1 MPCEGNI
8 LPLHP
13 KTFLVPSYPRTL
25 VPSKKKNYIKMNKA
39 VNILFL
45 LIMLCSQGLRAQN
58 VVKGRIMDGAM
69 PGEPLIGAS
78 VQVPGTSSGTVTDID
93 GNFSFQLPE
102 GKYLIQVSMIGYKT
116 QVINVKGKQF
126 VEVTLQEDSQLMD
139 EVVVVGYGT
148 MKKRDLSGA
157 VAQIKSDDLMKGGAV
172 DVAHGL
178 QGKIAGVQVQ
188 QSDGSPGAG
197 VSITVRGAN
206 SFTTS
211 SQPLYIVDGVPF
223 GTDPNGTPTSD
234 ANGGNNQQTSPL
246 SMINPNDIEKI
257 EVLKD
262 ASATAIYGSRGANGV
277 VIITTKKGQTGKPKV
292 ELSMKWTIHHIGKTV
307 KMLDPRTYA
316 LYQNEANQNSRYY
329 ENGTQRD
336 PYRGEWEYPYTG
348 GGFIYTQGK
357 YNPSPDDF
365 LHPGIRTDEYGNTD
379 IVEGAHWQDEI
390 YQTGWQQEYN
400 ASVSGGSD
408 EGWYAFS
415 GSYTDQNG
423 IIRNTGYKRYGLS
436 INISRHITKWLEIGT
451 SSHFTN
457 ATTDFQR
464 TNSENTG
471 IIRSALI
478 FPPTVREESD
488 QTDWLA
494 ANPANYVNG
503 AKDQLKQI
511 SWFSSSFVEA
521 KIASWLKIRQN
532 LGLGYNDGHR
542 GTYYN
547 RLTQEGKPPVNGKAG
562 KASNIWKSLTSESLI
577 TFDKTFGIHKL
588 NAVGGIT
595 FERGIGENESMT
607 ATNFPNDF
615 TKDANMALALD
626 RPTVKSSSTEQS
638 LESFL
643 ARVNYTLA
651 DKYLFTASVRTDGSS
666 AFAEKNKWATFL
678 SGAFAWRAID
688 EQFIQNL
695 NFFSNLKLRLSYGE
709 TGNQAIGAYRT
720 LTVLDAANYPYSGTL
735 ESGVSMI
742 DWRGPNNPNLKWE
755 TTAQLNAGIDF
766 GWMDNRLQ
774 LTIDYYYK
782 KTRDLLQNVTIPQS
796 SGFGQQMV
804 NSGNV
809 TNEGLELTLS
819 YDVLKD
825 APLTWS
831 LSANMAFNKN
841 RIGGLDG
848 DQYATSLWSKA
859 DQVFLQRNGCPIGTL
874 YGYVED
880 GFYDNIAEV
889 RANKTYAA
897 LSDADALR
905 RVGEIKYRDIDGD
918 GQVNEQD
925 RTIIGDT
932 NPDFTYSLTN
942 NLAWH
947 NFSLSFMLQG
957 SQGND
962 IFNYNLTDITMS
974 NIGNVTRDAY
984 DHRWTADNATQ
995 ARWPKATA
1003 GYTRTWLVSDRYVE
1017 DGSYLKLKYITLGY
1031 DWKHPFPWIEKIHFT
1046 LTANNLFTI
1055 THYSW
1060 FDPDVNAG
1068 GANAA
1073 CPGVDSYSYPS
1084 ARSIALG
1091 VNFQF

>member
-1 MPCEGNI
+1 MRKWI
-8 LPLHP
+8 
-13 KTFLVPSYPRTL
+13 FLSLMLLLSSISVSAQTTL
-25 VPSKKKNYIKMNKA
+25 
-39 VNILFL
+39 
-45 LIMLCSQGLRAQN
+45 
-58 VVKGRIMDGAM
+58 KGRVLDGAM
-69 PGEPLIGAS
+69 PGETLIGAS
-78 VQVPGTSSGTVTDID
+78 VKVPGTSIGTVTDLD
-93 GNFSFQLPE
+93 GNFSFQLPA
-102 GKYLIQVSMIGYKT
+102 GKVVVQVSMIGYKT
-116 QVINVKGKQF
+116 QVVNVKGKDF
-126 VEVTLQEDSQLMD
+126 VEVTLQEDAKVMD

-157 VAQIKSDDLMKGGAV
+157 VSQIKADELMKGGAV

-223 GTDPNGTPTSD
+223 GTDPNGTPQSD

-292 ELSMKWTIHHIGKTV
+292 EAGAKWTMQRIGKQV
-307 KMLDPRTYA
+307 QMLSPYTYA
-316 LYQNEANQNSRYY
+316 RYQNEAASNTRIY
-329 ENGTQRD
+329 EGGTNRD

-348 GGFIYTQGK
+348 GSFLYTSGK

-365 LHPGIRTDEYGNTD
+365 LKPGKRTDEYGNED
-379 IVEGAHWQDEI
+379 MVEGADWQDEI

-400 ASVSGGSD
+400 ASVSGGDS

-415 GSYTDQNG
+415 GSYTQQDG
-423 IIRNTGYKRYGLS
+423 IIRNTGYQRYGLS
-436 INISRHITKWLEIGT
+436 INIARHITKWLEIGT

-494 ANPANYVNG
+494 ANPVNYVNG

-511 SWFSSSFVEA
+511 SWFSSSYLEA
-521 KIASWLKIRQN
+521 QILPWLKFRQN

-547 RLTQEGKPPVNGKAG
+547 RLTQEGKSPTNGKAG
-562 KASNIWKSLTSESLI
+562 KASNIWKSLTSESLF
-577 TFDKTFGIHKL
+577 TFDKQFGIHKL
-588 NAVGGIT
+588 NAVAGIT
-595 FERGIGENESMT
+595 FERGNGETESMM
-607 ATNFPNDF
+607 ATNFPNDL

-626 RPTVKSSSTEQS
+626 RAVINSSSTEQS

-643 ARVNYTLA
+643 ARVNYTLL
-651 DKYLFTASVRTDGSS
+651 DKYLFTASIRTDGSS
-666 AFAEKNKWATFL
+666 AFAKNNKWATFL

-688 EQFIQNL
+688 ETFIQDL
-695 NFFSNLKLRLSYGE
+695 NFFSNLKFRLSYGE

-720 LTVLDAANYPYSGTL
+720 LTVLDAANYPFNGTL
-735 ESGVSMI
+735 QSGVSMI

-755 TTAQLNAGIDF
+755 TTTQFNAGIDF

-774 LTIDYYYK
+774 FTVDYYYK

-819 YDVLKD
+819 YDVFRDTPVK
-825 APLTWS
+825 WS
-831 LSANMAFNKN
+831 INANMAFNRN

-880 GFYDNIAEV
+880 GFYDNVAEV
-889 RANKTYAA
+889 RSNKMYAA
-897 LSDADALR
+897 LSDAEAQR
-905 RVGEIKYRDIDGD
+905 HVGEIKYRDMDGD
-918 GQVNEQD
+918 GQITEKD

-932 NPDFTYSLTN
+932 NPKFTYSFSS
-942 NLAWH
+942 NLSWKQL
-947 NFSLSFMLQG
+947 SLSFMLQG

-962 IFNYNLTDITMS
+962 ILNYNLTDITMS
-974 NIGNVTRDAY
+974 NIGNVTQDAY
-984 DHRWTADNATQ
+984 DHRWTPETAAS
-995 ARWPKATA
+995 AKWPKATA
-1003 GYTRTWLVSDRYVE
+1003 GYTRTWLTSDRYVE
-1017 DGSYLKLKYITLGY
+1017 NGSYLKMKYLTLAY
-1031 DWKHPFPWIEKIHFT
+1031 DWKRPARWVENIRFS

-1055 THYSW
+1055 TKYSW

-1068 GANAA
+1068 GTNAA

-1084 ARSIALG
+1084 ARSFSFG
-1091 VNFQF
+1091 VNFVF

>member
-1 MPCEGNI
+1 MR
-8 LPLHP
+8 
-13 KTFLVPSYPRTL
+13 KWFFLSLMLLLSSISASAQTTL
-25 VPSKKKNYIKMNKA
+25 
-39 VNILFL
+39 
-45 LIMLCSQGLRAQN
+45 
-58 VVKGRIMDGAM
+58 KGRVLDGAM
-69 PGEPLIGAS
+69 PGEALIGAS
-78 VQVPGTSSGTVTDID
+78 VKVPGTSIVTVSDLD
-93 GNFSFQLPE
+93 GNFSLQLPA
-102 GKYLIQVSMIGYKT
+102 GKVVVQVSMMGYKT
-116 QVINVKGKQF
+116 QVVNVKGKNF
-126 VEVTLQEDSQLMD
+126 IEVTLLEDAKLMD

-157 VAQIKSDDLMKGGAV
+157 VSQIKADELMKGGAI

-223 GTDPNGTPTSD
+223 GTDPNGTPQSD

-277 VIITTKKGQTGKPKV
+277 VIITTKKGQIGKPKV
-292 ELSMKWTIHHIGKTV
+292 EAGVKWTIQRIGKQV
-307 KMLDPRTYA
+307 KMLSPYTYA
-316 LYQNEANQNSRYY
+316 RYQNEAASNTRIY
-329 ENGTQRD
+329 EGGTNRD

-348 GGFIYTQGK
+348 GSFLYTSGK

-365 LHPGIRTDEYGNTD
+365 LKPGKRTDEYGNED
-379 IVEGAHWQDEI
+379 MVEGADWQDEI

-400 ASVSGGSD
+400 ASVSGGDS

-415 GSYTDQNG
+415 GNYTKQDG
-423 IIRNTGYKRYGLS
+423 IIKNTGYQRYGLS
-436 INISRHITKWLEIGT
+436 INIARHITKWLEIGT

-494 ANPANYVNG
+494 ANPVNYVNG

-511 SWFSSSFVEA
+511 SWFSSSFLEA
-521 KIASWLKIRQN
+521 QLLPWLKFRQN

-547 RLTQEGKPPVNGKAG
+547 RLTQEGKSPVNGKAG
-562 KASNIWKSLTSESLI
+562 KASNIWKSLTAESLF
-577 TFDKTFGIHKL
+577 TFDKQFGIHKL
-588 NAVGGIT
+588 NAVAGIT
-595 FERGIGENESMT
+595 FERGVGESESMM
-607 ATNFPNDF
+607 ATNFPNDL

-626 RPTVKSSSTEQS
+626 RPVISSSSTEQS

-643 ARVNYTLA
+643 ARVNYTLL
-651 DKYLFTASVRTDGSS
+651 DKYLFTASIRTDGSS
-666 AFAEKNKWATFL
+666 AFAKNNKWATFL

-688 EQFIQNL
+688 ETFIQDL
-695 NFFSNLKLRLSYGE
+695 NFFSNLKFRLSYGE

-720 LTVLDAANYPYSGTL
+720 LTVLDAANYPFNGTL
-735 ESGVSMI
+735 QSGVSMI

-755 TTAQLNAGIDF
+755 TTAQFNAGIDF
-766 GWMDNRLQ
+766 GWLDNRLQ
-774 LTIDYYYK
+774 FTIDYYYK

-819 YDVLKD
+819 YDVFRDTPVK
-825 APLTWS
+825 WS
-831 LSANMAFNKN
+831 INANMAFNRN

-880 GFYDNIAEV
+880 GFYDNLAEV
-889 RANKTYAA
+889 RSNKMYAA
-897 LSDADALR
+897 LSDAEAQR
-905 RVGEIKYRDIDGD
+905 HVGEIKYRDMDGD
-918 GQVNEQD
+918 GQITEKD

-932 NPDFTYSLTN
+932 NPKFTYSFSS
-942 NLAWH
+942 NLSWKQL
-947 NFSLSFMLQG
+947 SLSFMLQG

-962 IFNYNLTDITMS
+962 ILNYNLTDITMS
-974 NIGNVTRDAY
+974 NIGNVTQDAY
-984 DHRWTADNATQ
+984 DHRWTPETAAS
-995 ARWPKATA
+995 AKWPKATA
-1003 GYTRTWLVSDRYVE
+1003 GYTRTWLMSDRYVE
-1017 DGSYLKLKYITLGY
+1017 NGSYLKMKYLTLAY
-1031 DWKHPFPWIEKIHFT
+1031 DWKRPARWIENIRFS

-1055 THYSW
+1055 TKYSW

-1068 GANAA
+1068 GTNAA

-1084 ARSIALG
+1084 ARSFSFG
-1091 VNFQF
+1091 VNFVF